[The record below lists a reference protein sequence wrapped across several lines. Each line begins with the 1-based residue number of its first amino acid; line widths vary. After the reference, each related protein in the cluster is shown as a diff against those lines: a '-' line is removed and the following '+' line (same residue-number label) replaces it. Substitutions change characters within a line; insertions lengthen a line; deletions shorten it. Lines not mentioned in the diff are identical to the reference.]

1 MNTTKRNLLYL
12 VAIVLL
18 AIPVVEWAR
27 ISYLDV
33 RWPTILY
40 DASRLLAVLGFVV
53 LFFQY
58 MLASRVRA
66 FESSLGLDRLIDAH
80 RKTGIAALALLFL
93 HGVLYSS
100 YELALGFLTL
110 GWQKLLGIGALVLL
124 IAVAGAAI
132 LWKSLGWSYE
142 TWKRVHYAS
151 YVILPLGF
159 LHALLLGTTVSS
171 SPVVRVY
178 FIVLLALYVLVVASR
193 VVKRLQVRAHPYTV
207 SDVRRESHD
216 IVSLRFNGPVPSFAP
231 GQFMIV
237 NLFRGSGYGE
247 SHPYTISSG
256 PDEGQLR
263 ISAKGIGDFSRSLA
277 EIAPGTRALIEAP
290 YGVFSYD
297 NVPGDSLV
305 FIAGGIGITPFLSQ
319 LSALRSRGEQRKVR
333 LIWGNK
339 TREDIAFADE
349 LAAAEQHLDDFTVVH
364 VLSSEEWDGETGFID
379 ESIVRKYVDDLD
391 RARFFVC
398 GPPVMMEK
406 LIPALKGM
414 GVPNS
419 RIHYERFALG

>member
-12 VAIVLL
+12 LALVLL
-18 AIPVVEWAR
+18 AIPVIEWAR
-27 ISYLDV
+27 VSYLV
-33 RWPTILY
+33 VQWPTILY
-40 DASRLLAVLGFVV
+40 DASRVLAVLGFVV

-58 MLASRVRA
+58 VLASRVRA
-66 FESSLGLDRLIDAH
+66 FESSLGLDRLIQAH

-93 HGVLYSS
+93 HGALYSS

-124 IAVAGAAI
+124 IVVAGAAI
-132 LWKSLGWSYE
+132 LWKSLGWRYE
-142 TWKRVHYAS
+142 TWKRIHYAS

-159 LHALLLGTTVSS
+159 LHALLLGTTVNSS
-171 SPVVRVY
+171 LVTRIY

-193 VVKRLQVRAHPYTV
+193 IAKRLQVRANPYTV

-237 NLFRGSGYGE
+237 NLFRGSGYSE
-247 SHPYTISSG
+247 AHPYTISSG
-256 PDEGQLR
+256 PDEEHLR
-263 ISAKGIGDFSRSLA
+263 ISAKGIGDFSRSVA
-277 EIAPGTRALIEAP
+277 EVAPGTRALIEAP

-297 NVPGDSLV
+297 NAPGDSLV

-349 LAAAEQHLDDFTVVH
+349 LEAAGEHLDDFALVH
-364 VLSSEEWDGETGFID
+364 VLSNEEWDGETGFVD
-379 ESIVRKYVDDLD
+379 ESIVRKYVDDVD
-391 RARFFVC
+391 RAQFFVC
-398 GPPVMMEK
+398 GPPIMMEK
-406 LIPALKGM
+406 LIPALHEM
-414 GVPNS
+414 GVPDA
-419 RIHYERFALG
+419 RLHYERFALG

>member
-12 VAIVLL
+12 LALVLL
-18 AIPVVEWAR
+18 AIPVIEWAR
-27 ISYLDV
+27 VSYLAV
-33 RWPTILY
+33 QWPTILY

-58 MLASRVRA
+58 VLASRVRA
-66 FESSLGLDRLIDAH
+66 FESSLGLDRLIQVH

-132 LWKSLGWSYE
+132 LWKSLGWRYE

-159 LHALLLGTTVSS
+159 LHALLLGTTVNSS
-171 SPVVRVY
+171 LVTRIY

-193 VVKRLQVRAHPYTV
+193 IVKRLQVRAHPYTV

-216 IVSLRFNGPVPSFAP
+216 IVSLRFNGPVPVFAP

-237 NLFRGSGYGE
+237 NLFRGSGYSE

-256 PDEGQLR
+256 PDEEHLR

-277 EIAPGTRALIEAP
+277 EVAPGTRALIEAP

-297 NVPGDSLV
+297 NASGDSLV

-349 LAAAEQHLDDFTVVH
+349 LEAARQHLDDFELVH
-364 VLSSEEWDGETGFID
+364 VLSNEEWEGETGFVD
-379 ESIVRKYVDDLD
+379 ESLVRKYVDDAD
-391 RARFFVC
+391 QAQFFVC
-398 GPPVMMEK
+398 GPPIMMEK
-406 LIPALKGM
+406 LIPALHEM
-414 GVPNS
+414 GVPDS
-419 RIHYERFALG
+419 RLHYERFALG

>member
-12 VAIVLL
+12 LALVLL
-18 AIPVVEWAR
+18 AIPVIEWAR
-27 ISYLDV
+27 VSYLSV
-33 RWPTILY
+33 QWPTILY

-58 MLASRVRA
+58 VLASRVRA
-66 FESSLGLDRLIDAH
+66 FESSLGLDRLIHVH

-100 YELALGFLTL
+100 YELVRGFLTL

-132 LWKSLGWSYE
+132 LWKSLGWRYE

-171 SPVVRVY
+171 SPVTRIY

-193 VVKRLQVRAHPYTV
+193 IVKRLQVRANPYTV

-216 IVSLRFNGPVPSFAP
+216 VVSLRFNGPVPAFAP

-237 NLFRGSGYGE
+237 NLFRGSGYSE

-256 PDEGQLR
+256 PDEEHLR
-263 ISAKGIGDFSRSLA
+263 LSAKGIGDFSRSLA
-277 EIAPGTRALIEAP
+277 EVAPGTRALIEAP

-297 NVPGDSLV
+297 NAPGDSLV
-305 FIAGGIGITPFLSQ
+305 FIAGGIGITPFLGQ

-339 TREDIAFADE
+339 TRDDIAFADE
-349 LAAAEQHLDDFTVVH
+349 LDAAGEYLDDFALVH
-364 VLSSEEWDGETGFID
+364 VLSNDEWDGETGFVD
-379 ESIVRKYVDDLD
+379 ESIVRKYVDDVD
-391 RARFFVC
+391 RAQFFVC
-398 GPPVMMEK
+398 GPPIMMEK
-406 LIPALKGM
+406 LIPTLRDM
-414 GVPNS
+414 GVS
-419 RIHYERFALG
+419 DARLHYERFALG

>member
-12 VAIVLL
+12 LALVLL
-18 AIPVVEWAR
+18 AIPVIEWAR
-27 ISYLDV
+27 VSYLAV
-33 RWPTILY
+33 QWPTILY

-58 MLASRVRA
+58 VLASRVRA
-66 FESSLGLDRLIDAH
+66 FESSLGLDRLIQVH

-124 IAVAGAAI
+124 IVVAGAAI
-132 LWKSLGWSYE
+132 LWKSLGWRYE

-159 LHALLLGTTVSS
+159 IHALLLGTTVNS
-171 SPVVRVY
+171 SPVTRIY

-193 VVKRLQVRAHPYTV
+193 IVKRLQVRAHPYTV
-207 SDVRRESHD
+207 SDVRRESYD
-216 IVSLRFNGPVPSFAP
+216 IVSLRFNGPVPAFAP

-237 NLFRGSGYGE
+237 NLFRGSGYSE

-256 PDEGQLR
+256 PDEEHLR

-277 EIAPGTRALIEAP
+277 EVAPGTRALIEAP

-297 NVPGDSLV
+297 NAPGDSLV

-349 LAAAEQHLDDFTVVH
+349 LEAAGEHLDDFALVH
-364 VLSSEEWDGETGFID
+364 VLSNEEWDGETGFVD
-379 ESIVRKYVDDLD
+379 ESIVRKYVDDVD
-391 RARFFVC
+391 RAQFFVC
-398 GPPVMMEK
+398 GPPIMMEK
-406 LIPALKGM
+406 LIPTLRDM
-414 GVPNS
+414 GVS
-419 RIHYERFALG
+419 DARLHYERFALG